1 MPDAPT
7 FDLVSSMIVLDD
19 IDASTINQQDQ
30 TFLRQGQLSN
40 LAEIIQG
47 KLALTNSSTDTTREF
62 GRWMIGDHGANS
74 TVLSSLAERLVIAV
88 PASLDAQH
96 QAEIADLSSR
106 KDADFDQTYATLGV
120 ADHAQAIALFEQEIA
135 NGVNPA
141 VVSFAEQ
148 TLPLLQAH
156 YQQAA
161 ILAGVQPSANIDSA
175 PVTPKWSEPGQWGDQ
190 DAAFVKQ
197 AATTS
202 LTEIVEG
209 QRAIAQSDS
218 ATVDQ
223 YGRWMIADHTAMNVA
238 LQTIAGDRA
247 SLVSP
252 EIPASHDGASFEDI
266 YLADQV
272 FGHAKALMQFVT
284 EADTGQNAALVDY
297 AESALPVLAQ
307 HLASAVELRF
317 GINLPDLSAD
327 DLGLRDLLT
336 VATDDSFMTEA
347 KLGFARQAS
356 DHLLDKLS
364 MAFGHDTPVT

>member
-30 TFLRQGQLSN
+30 TFLQQAQLSN

-74 TVLSSLAERLVIAV
+74 TVLSSLAEQLVIAV
-88 PASLDAQH
+88 PTSLDAQH

-106 KDADFDQTYATLGV
+106 KDADFDRTYATLGV
-120 ADHAQAIALFEQEIA
+120 VDHAQAMALFEQEIA

-161 ILAGVQPSANIDSA
+161 ILAEVQPSANIDSA
-175 PVTPKWSEPGQWGDQ
+175 PVTPKGSEPGQLGDQ

-197 AATTS
+197 AATTN

-223 YGRWMIADHTAMNVA
+223 YGRWMVADHTAMNLA
-238 LQTIAGDRA
+238 LQTIAGDRN
-247 SLVSP
+247 SSVSP
-252 EIPASHDGASFEDI
+252 ETPASHDGASFEDI

-272 FGHAKALMQFVT
+272 FGHAKALMQFIT
-284 EADTGQNAALVDY
+284 EAETGQNAALVDY

>member
-1 MPDAPT
+1 MSDAPT
-7 FDLVSSMIVLDD
+7 FNLVSSMIVLPD
-19 IDASTINQQDQ
+19 IDPSSTVDQQDQ
-30 TFLRQGQLSN
+30 TFLQQAQLSN
-40 LAEIIQG
+40 FAEVAEG
-47 KLALTNSSTDTTREF
+47 KLAQTNSSTDTTREL

-74 TVLSSLAERLVIAV
+74 MVLSSLAERLVIAV
-88 PASLDAQH
+88 PTSLDAQH

-106 KDADFDQTYATLGV
+106 KDADFDQTYTTLGV
-120 ADHAQAIALFEQEIA
+120 ADHARAMALFEQEIA

-252 EIPASHDGASFEDI
+252 EISHDGASFEDI

-317 GINLPDLSAD
+317 GINLPDQAEPDGTSDGVRVTLDTHLYRSVQI
-327 DLGLRDLLT
+327 GLRPCFT
-336 VATDDSFMTEA
+336 P
-347 KLGFARQAS
+347 AS
-356 DHLLDKLS
+356 PL
-364 MAFGHDTPVT
+364 